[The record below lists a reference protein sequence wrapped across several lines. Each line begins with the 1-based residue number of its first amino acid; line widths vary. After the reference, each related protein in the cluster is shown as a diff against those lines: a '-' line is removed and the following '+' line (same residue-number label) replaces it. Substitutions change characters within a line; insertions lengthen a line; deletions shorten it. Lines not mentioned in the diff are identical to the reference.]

1 MLATNNPAHS
11 FHAGPAM
18 EHQVATQRRPLR
30 KRKPEAPPENNER
43 LSKRLSLLNLG
54 MLLSPSV
61 NCIPRAYPA
70 SQIESHGSS
79 HLCPSLAEQSGTKLY
94 VPVEAQQPHCSS
106 PLPNGGTR
114 NGNVASNPRSSAATA
129 CDDSM
134 MQLDDSKYKVY
145 IRNLDDELSSE
156 SEAEE
161 GNLVFLPDIE
171 KHLRNNRIPAAV
183 LAKPDPNML
192 NKQLVLYSVPSSLTV
207 PEEHDSVR
215 KAIIEARARVR
226 ARQVERSEFAQPA
239 ALTAIPEADMMDDAV
254 TAPISQQSEDA
265 DAMELD

>member
-43 LSKRLSLLNLG
+43 LSKRLSLLNL
-54 MLLSPSV
+54 
-61 NCIPRAYPA
+61 
-70 SQIESHGSS
+70 
-79 HLCPSLAEQSGTKLY
+79 EQSGTKLY
-94 VPVEAQQPHCSS
+94 VPVEAQLPHYSS
-106 PLPNGGTR
+106 PLQSSGTAH
-114 NGNVASNPRSSAATA
+114 GDVASNRRSSAAA
-129 CDDSM
+129 VSDDSM

-161 GNLVFLPDIE
+161 GNLIFLPDIE

-183 LAKPDPNML
+183 LAKPDPDML

-226 ARQVERSEFAQPA
+226 ARQVERSEAAQPA
-239 ALTAIPEADMMDDAV
+239 TFTAIPEADMMDDGVA
-254 TAPISQQSEDA
+254 APISQPSEDA

>member
-1 MLATNNPAHS
+1 MLAANNPAHS

-43 LSKRLSLLNLG
+43 LSKRLSLLNL
-54 MLLSPSV
+54 
-61 NCIPRAYPA
+61 
-70 SQIESHGSS
+70 
-79 HLCPSLAEQSGTKLY
+79 EQSGTKLY
-94 VPVEAQQPHCSS
+94 VPVEAQQPHYSS
-106 PLPNGGTR
+106 PLQNSGTP
-114 NGNVASNPRSSAATA
+114 NGNVAGNRRSSADAVS
-129 CDDSM
+129 DDSM

-161 GNLVFLPDIE
+161 GNLIFLPDIE

-183 LAKPDPNML
+183 LAKPDPDML

-226 ARQVERSEFAQPA
+226 ARQAERSEFAQPA

-254 TAPISQQSEDA
+254 AAPISQPSEDA